1 MKLVFPNQA
10 LGLGGGARFVCEL
23 ANGLVRRGH
32 DVEIVIPE
40 EGSIVWPLRATVTR
54 VKELTATA
62 IPAGDFII
70 PNFYQTVMPAWEAQK
85 GRVVRLS
92 LGYEPL
98 WIKDD
103 TARQT
108 YLINAPIVCLSEW
121 QRLMILHGTGRQ
133 STVIHG
139 GVDPSI
145 FHPYTKLSHTTG
157 KKTVF
162 YIARSPHYGYTF
174 KGARDFWAAM
184 TKLEGL
190 VPPFNLHIV
199 HPEPDSLDAP
209 LPCIE
214 MKPADDMAMAQL
226 YGEADVFV
234 FSSYFEAFGLPPLE
248 AMACGTAVVTTDCGG
263 NRDYARH
270 GENCL
275 VVPPSDIEQLT
286 AAIRHLLLNDADRK
300 RVAEAGF
307 KLASTWTWE
316 RTAEQFERILVQIAT
331 GKLILP

>member
-10 LGLGGGARFVCEL
+10 LGLGGGARFICEL

-54 VKELTATA
+54 VKELTANA

-85 GRVVRLS
+85 GKVVRLS

-108 YLINAPIVCLSEW
+108 YLIDAPIICISQW
-121 QRLMILHGTGRQ
+121 QRLLIQQETGRDV
-133 STVIHG
+133 SVICG
-139 GVDPSI
+139 GIDPAV
-145 FHPYTKLSHTTG
+145 FHPYPKPSSTSG
-157 KKTVF
+157 RKTIF
-162 YIARSPHYGYTF
+162 YISRSPKYGYSF
-174 KGARDFWAAM
+174 KGSQDFWEAM
-184 TKLEGL
+184 SRLKGK
-190 VPPFNLHIV
+190 VPDFNIQVV
-199 HPEPDSLDAP
+199 HPEPDPLDAP
-209 LPCIE
+209 ITSEQKKPANDIE
-214 MKPADDMAMAQL
+214 MGLL
-226 YGEADVFV
+226 YAEADVFV
-234 FSSYFEAFGLPPLE
+234 FTSYFEAFGLPPLE

-286 AAIRHLLLNDADRK
+286 TAIRHLLLNDADRK
-300 RVAEAGF
+300 RVADAGF
-307 KLASTWTWE
+307 RLASTWTWE
-316 RTAEQFERILVQIAT
+316 RTAEQFEKILVQIAT
-331 GKLILP
+331 GKLIMP